1 MQSEDDVEV
10 KDDSILVAQQGE
22 QDAAT
27 ATIMATVDH
36 HEGRSILQP
45 QLIKLIK
52 NVQVLGEI
60 EHKAAWGYGIN
71 EKFCSYKPLT
81 PS

>member
-45 QLIKLIK
+45 QLIKMKK
-52 NVQVLGEI
+52 NVQVLGGI
-60 EHKAAWGYGIN
+60 KHKATWGYGTN
-71 EKFCSYKPLT
+71 KKFCSYKPLT
-81 PS
+81 PT

>member
-60 EHKAAWGYGIN
+60 ECKATWGYGIN

>member
-1 MQSEDDVEV
+1 M
-10 KDDSILVAQQGE
+10 LVAQQGE

-45 QLIKLIK
+45 
-52 NVQVLGEI
+52 
-60 EHKAAWGYGIN
+60 
-71 EKFCSYKPLT
+71 
-81 PS
+81 

>member
-1 MQSEDDVEV
+1 MDV

-36 HEGRSILQP
+36 QEG
-45 QLIKLIK
+45 
-52 NVQVLGEI
+52 
-60 EHKAAWGYGIN
+60 
-71 EKFCSYKPLT
+71 T
-81 PS
+81 

>member
-1 MQSEDDVEV
+1 MCYILQHEESDVVV

-36 HEGRSILQP
+36 QEGIL
-45 QLIKLIK
+45 LL
-52 NVQVLGEI
+52 
-60 EHKAAWGYGIN
+60 A
-71 EKFCSYKPLT
+71 
-81 PS
+81 